1 MLIIVA
7 VNGGVIPLSE
17 NNDEVDSSSALTL
30 DPKNAPQK
38 IDGSSENPAQPGPFD
53 LQKMLE
59 VLNTL
64 ARSIFAPFQ
73 PGNGG
78 ASPFNLRLPTL
89 TDLFKLPSGFLRSL
103 SSNPLPTFKPFRLEE
118 LPTLPTFAPLTLPDF
133 LRNPMPTLAP
143 IGAEQCLPKLRKEFK
158 ENDQYFEDV
167 QKQVD
172 AANISAAYDV
182 VSAKAAE
189 ICTPEQ
195 MELFKKLMQKY
206 ETLKQNIQALVTEYP
221 KETRDKVLQW
231 LREENFFAISGFIT
245 QESMANLFNTAK
257 NTKLMQISFQLTS
270 MQIDLIFNPI

>member
-53 LQKMLE
+53 LQKM
-59 VLNTL
+59 
-64 ARSIFAPFQ
+64 
-73 PGNGG
+73 
-78 ASPFNLRLPTL
+78 
-89 TDLFKLPSGFLRSL
+89 LRSL